1 MVKDGF
7 GRTVVEGIPCP
18 TLWYAPICAY
28 QDVGKPSKKPT
39 PGQAALGF
47 EPGTF
52 RTQSECATTSAT
64 TLAF

>member
-52 RTQSECATTSAT
+52 RTQSECAATSAT
-64 TLAF
+64 ALAF